1 MYDFAA
7 NKDDKYL
14 ELLRIAKFSD
24 NTEYSSSQLK
34 NIMETL
40 NCLHDYKHVH
50 KRIIPLLKYKAQ
62 KLNIFHL
69 LSADIQDLLNKE
81 TQKAVIAELAQKSQL
96 SKLISV
102 FAEQN
107 IPIILLKGSAFA
119 NSIYHIKAPR
129 TSNDIDILVKQ
140 NDWEKAKKTIGTI
153 MDLLPIKN
161 KQVFDNLY
169 ETSFIPKGKTGAAVD
184 LHKSLIHPYL
194 FNIDEDELWLES
206 IKHSGF
212 NSELVRTLSVEHT
225 LIHQAIHAFKDMDFS
240 KYNLIDVHEIMQ
252 QKQPDLVKTFEI
264 SKKWGCNIPVFVLLS
279 NCCQIMK
286 TITTENNLILQT
298 YKLNMFNQLL
308 CKQILKSKTN
318 DLTTS
323 IKTYRYRLLQ
333 FLSQFAFTG
342 SFKRPISLQWMYF
355 QTMMKKAK

>member
-7 NKDDKYL
+7 NKDGKYL
-14 ELLRIAKFSD
+14 ELLKIAKLSD

-50 KRIIPLLKYKAQ
+50 KRIIPLLKCKAQ

-69 LSADIQDLLNKE
+69 LSADIQDLLNRE

-96 SKLISV
+96 SKIISV

-119 NSIYHIKAPR
+119 NSIYPVNAPR

-206 IKHSGF
+206 VKHSGF

-225 LIHQAIHAFKDMDFS
+225 MIHQAIHAFKDMEFA
-240 KYNLIDVHEIMQ
+240 KYNLVDSNSLINKYDINYYKLRYITNKIGAKTPLYILLLNCKCVMGSAID
-252 QKQPDLVKTFEI
+252 DCFLTSLEI
-264 SKKWGCNIPVFVLLS
+264 SKFRLAI
-279 NCCQIMK
+279 
-286 TITTENNLILQT
+286 
-298 YKLNMFNQLL
+298 
-308 CKQILKSKTN
+308 CKRMLKSKYRQPLN
-318 DLTTS
+318 GVKPIRYRLNQIISIFAFTS
-323 IKTYRYRLLQ
+323 SLYRSLIFLFLFIKTY
-333 FLSQFAFTG
+333 
-342 SFKRPISLQWMYF
+342 FKVR
-355 QTMMKKAK
+355 